1 MLALLLVLLDQLMDR
16 LNKPYQPLALDL
28 QVLYI
33 ANELDINMLPLSLP
47 SLLLL
52 SFICVQICCRLWLVL
67 NQQRRLIQ
75 LLHLDHLSLLL
86 PLMLID
92 LLLVYLA
99 HNLDMYLG
107 MEPSEVKLL
116 LMDLDL
122 YLYRLDQLGKLLML
136 SLYTMLLALL

>member
-1 MLALLLVLLDQLMDR
+1 
-16 LNKPYQPLALDL
+16 
-28 QVLYI
+28 
-33 ANELDINMLPLSLP
+33 
-47 SLLLL
+47 
-52 SFICVQICCRLWLVL
+52 
-67 NQQRRLIQ
+67 
-75 LLHLDHLSLLL
+75 
-86 PLMLID
+86 MLID

>member
-1 MLALLLVLLDQLMDR
+1 M
-16 LNKPYQPLALDL
+16 
-28 QVLYI
+28 
-33 ANELDINMLPLSLP
+33 
-47 SLLLL
+47 
-52 SFICVQICCRLWLVL
+52 
-67 NQQRRLIQ
+67 
-75 LLHLDHLSLLL
+75 DHLSLLL

-99 HNLDMYLG
+99 HNLDMYLD

>member
-1 MLALLLVLLDQLMDR
+1 
-16 LNKPYQPLALDL
+16 
-28 QVLYI
+28 
-33 ANELDINMLPLSLP
+33 
-47 SLLLL
+47 
-52 SFICVQICCRLWLVL
+52 
-67 NQQRRLIQ
+67 
-75 LLHLDHLSLLL
+75 
-86 PLMLID
+86 MLID

-99 HNLDMYLG
+99 HNLDMYLD

>member
-1 MLALLLVLLDQLMDR
+1 M
-16 LNKPYQPLALDL
+16 
-28 QVLYI
+28 
-33 ANELDINMLPLSLP
+33 
-47 SLLLL
+47 
-52 SFICVQICCRLWLVL
+52 
-67 NQQRRLIQ
+67 
-75 LLHLDHLSLLL
+75 DHLSLLL